1 MMLWLCGLPRSR
13 EKLKPLY
20 LQYHSAYGHQ
30 TWQDSTL
37 RGSHPWSYLTTTLG
51 QMETYLEPLLPLVK
65 SSWKTSWQF
74 KTIIS
79 SLPQCPWP
87 PNLLGWWLTLMG
99 SYHIVTWPLI
109 GWVLHLH
116 PLNLA
121 GTWLWGGLAWKC
133 FSLHRLLAID
143 DFIIKQPPEP
153 TDKTKL
159 INLAIALK
167 IWEFLFNK
175 VTFKKLFNADKADH
189 LWFGNY

>member
-1 MMLWLCGLPRSR
+1 MAT
-13 EKLKPLY
+13 KLGRTVPWEAPTHEVTWPFGHMA
-20 LQYHSAYGHQ
+20 LQDHV
-30 TWQDSTL
+30 T
-37 RGSHPWSYLTTTLG
+37 SHYIFTTTKTMATTLG
-51 QMETYLEPLLPLVK
+51 QIVTYLEPLLPLVK